1 MYTLLPRFNMNYI
14 QYAENIY
21 LRLGC
26 ISSSHPRLNFRPS
39 LCARFATHISICH
52 SFLGSQERRLHPV
65 RMVCQMAMGG
75 VGVCGWWAIVGCG
88 VRVAECRVLRLLSST
103 QILFSILEQIKHKPI
118 FFLCFTAPSK
128 HIATRLLSSTQIL
141 LSILAQIKHNDKE
154 EECKK
159 GGGHQRNNR
168 CLR

>member
-103 QILFSILEQIKHKPI
+103 QILFSILEQIKHKPT
-118 FFLCFTAPSK
+118 FFLCFTSHSK
-128 HIATRLLSSTQIL
+128 LPPPPTTPTSLFNSNSTLYSCTNKTQRQRRRMQKRRRT
-141 LSILAQIKHNDKE
+141 S
-154 EECKK
+154 KK
-159 GGGHQRNNR
+159 
-168 CLR
+168 